1 MADYK
6 KMYAVLCAAIDEEID
21 TLKQIP
27 LALPS
32 AKRLVAALQQT
43 EEIYIET
50 TTYVE
55 ETEDEKVIVFH
66 GPEDG
71 DL

>member
-32 AKRLVAALQQT
+32 AKRLVAALQKA
-43 EEIYIET
+43 EEIFIET

-55 ETEDEKVIVFH
+55 ETEDEKVVVFH
-66 GPEDG
+66 APENF
-71 DL
+71 L